1 MECSF
6 NKESYE
12 LICKLANKFAYGA
25 VYSIKYEEFLN
36 AGIIGLEKAIK
47 YYNDDKETTFKT
59 IATTCIVS
67 SMRTCKKKQNC
78 FGLTQDEN
86 VVLENVDSLTT
97 FVAEEDMEE
106 TAKKVIIKVNANN
119 ERDAEIFMRNIGLI
133 GDIPMDYKELSIRF
147 NMTDERIRQICVK
160 TRKSINDDPTLK
172 ELLYSYVS

>member
-1 MECSF
+1 MERSF
-6 NKESYE
+6 NQESYE

-25 VYSIKYEEFLN
+25 VDSIKYDEYLN
-36 AGIIGLEKAIK
+36 AGIMGLEKAIK
-47 YYNDDKETTFKT
+47 YYSDDKEVAFKT
-59 IATTCIVS
+59 FATTCIVT
-67 SMRTCKKKQNC
+67 SMRTCKKKQNR
-78 FGLTQDEN
+78 FNLTQDEN
-86 VVLENVDSLTT
+86 VNLEDLDSLT
-97 FVAEEDMEE
+97 FSMVEENMEE
-106 TAKKVIIKVNANN
+106 TAKKIIIKVNSNN